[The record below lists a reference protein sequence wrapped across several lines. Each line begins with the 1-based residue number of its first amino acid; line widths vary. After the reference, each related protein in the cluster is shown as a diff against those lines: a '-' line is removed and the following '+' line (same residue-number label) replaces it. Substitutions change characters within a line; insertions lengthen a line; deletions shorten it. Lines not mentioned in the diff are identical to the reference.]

1 MTIRDDEIA
10 EGMSISDALN
20 RLTQLPD
27 LLTGSP
33 GVIPLTKRG
42 RPIMALM
49 SWDLF
54 QSIMET
60 MEIMADP
67 DLMAQLKDRV
77 KDIQEGRTR
86 PLTEFAAELGIDL
99 GSSDDTNDNNP

>member
-10 EGMSISDALN
+10 EGMSISDARN
-20 RLTQLPD
+20 KLTQLPD

-33 GVIPLTKRG
+33 GVIPLTRRG

-49 SWDLF
+49 SWELF

-67 DLMAQLKDRV
+67 NLMAQLKESV

-86 PLTEFAAELGIDL
+86 PLTKFAAELGIDL
-99 GSSDDTNDNNP
+99 DSPDDKNEINP

>member
-10 EGMSISDALN
+10 EGMSISDARN

-67 DLMAQLKDRV
+67 DLMAQLKDSV

-99 GSSDDTNDNNP
+99 GSSDDTNDKNP